1 MKIIID
7 VREHAL
13 IQEIEKD
20 AQFPFPVEKQQLE
33 LGDIIICD
41 EESNPILLIERKTP
55 SDLVSSIKDGRYAE
69 QSTRLQAHEL
79 HNHNIMYLIEGNAY
93 FHKDINMLI
102 SAMYSLYFY
111 KGFSVWQSLNIKT
124 TKQLIE
130 RITKKMEKEK
140 TKPAFYDGPCN
151 SNNQVEYVNCIKT
164 TKKDN
169 ITEENIHQ
177 IMLAQIPSVSISLSK
192 IILEKY
198 GTIFNLKAALDEDAT
213 CLNSL
218 VQVTS
223 TGKARKISSLA
234 INNILRYFS

>member
-13 IQEIEKD
+13 IQEIERD
-20 AQFPFPVEKQQLE
+20 TQFPFPVEKRQLE

-41 EESNPILLIERKTP
+41 EESKPLLLIERKTP
-55 SDLVSSIKDGRYAE
+55 ADLVSSIKDGRYAE

-93 FHKDINMLI
+93 FHKDINILI

-111 KGFSVWQSLNIKT
+111 KGFSIWQSLNIKT

-130 RITKKMEKEK
+130 RMATKMQKEK
-140 TKPAFYDGPCN
+140 NKDAFYGDTDANTTP
-151 SNNQVEYVNCIKT
+151 VDYVNCIKT

-177 IMLAQIPSVSISLSK
+177 IMLAQIPNVSISLSK
-192 IILEKY
+192 IVLEKY
-198 GTIFNLKAALDEDAT
+198 GTIFKLKAAIDEDAT

-218 VQVTS
+218 MQVTS

-234 INNILRYFS
+234 INSILRYFS

>member
-41 EESNPILLIERKTP
+41 EESKPILLIERKTP
-55 SDLVSSIKDGRYAE
+55 TDLISSIKDGRYAE

-93 FHKDINMLI
+93 FHKDINILI

-130 RITKKMEKEK
+130 RITMKMNKEK
-140 TKPAFYDGPCN
+140 GKQAFYSDRGANTTP
-151 SNNQVEYVNCIKT
+151 VDYVNCIKT

-177 IMLAQIPSVSISLSK
+177 IMLAQIPNVSISLSK

-198 GTIFNLKAALDEDAT
+198 ETIFKLKEAIDEDKT
-213 CLNSL
+213 CLDTL

-223 TGKARKISSLA
+223 TGKSRKISSLA

>member
-20 AQFPFPVEKQQLE
+20 TQFPFPVEKRQLE

-41 EESNPILLIERKTP
+41 EQSKPLLLIERKTP
-55 SDLVSSIKDGRYAE
+55 ADLVSSIKDGRYAE

-93 FHKDINMLI
+93 FHKDINILI

-111 KGFSVWQSLNIKT
+111 KGFSIWQSLNIKT

-130 RITKKMEKEK
+130 RMATKMQKEK
-140 TKPAFYDGPCN
+140 NKNAFYNYAC
-151 SNNQVEYVNCIKT
+151 SNITPVDYVNCIKT

-177 IMLAQIPSVSISLSK
+177 IMLAQIPNVSISLSK
-192 IILEKY
+192 IVLEKY
-198 GTIFNLKAALDEDAT
+198 GTIFKLKVAIDEDKT
-213 CLNSL
+213 CLDNL
-218 VQVTS
+218 MQVTS

-234 INNILRYFS
+234 INSILRYFS